1 MSFIRKAY
9 NSYVSSDKAFAQF
22 IKSVSGVTPVN
33 IALYIQAFSHRS
45 SFQNAKENNER
56 LELLGDSVIDLL
68 VAEYLFK
75 KYPYR
80 EEGFITEMRSKIVN
94 RSSLNAVGV
103 RLGLTEKVNW
113 NKKYA
118 TTTPKDI
125 AGNTFEALVGALYLD
140 AGLDAARSFM
150 FKRVLKNMIDVDEL
164 EATDIDHKSKLFHY
178 AQRLGKKLTFEIA
191 SETVKNR
198 RSYFVISLQLDGEE
212 IATGEGF
219 SKKTAEQ
226 AAAYKAS
233 LLLKND

>member
-9 NSYVSSDKAFAQF
+9 NSYVSSDKALAQF
-22 IKSVSGVTPVN
+22 IKSISGVTPSKLS
-33 IALYIQAFSHRS
+33 LYKQAFSHRS
-45 SFQNAKENNER
+45 SFHDAKENNER

-113 NKKYA
+113 NNKYA
-118 TTTPKDI
+118 TATPKDI

-140 AGLDAARSFM
+140 AGLDAARTFM
-150 FKRVLKNMIDVDEL
+150 FKRVLKNMIDVDTL

-178 AQRLGKKLTFEIA
+178 AQRYGKKLTFEIA
-191 SETVKNR
+191 SETLKNR
-198 RSYFVISLQLDGEE
+198 RSYFIISLQLDGEE

-233 LLLKND
+233 LLIKNE